1 MIVCVRFFL
10 CLAVDESKS
19 DKQATRRMS
28 NIIQWQ
34 YDSRF
39 PYAKLCAQQ
48 PKQASQPENQK
59 KKEKQ
64 NKKSQERKTI

>member
-1 MIVCVRFFL
+1 MNDSVCAFFL
-10 CLAVDESKS
+10 CLSVDESKS
-19 DKQATRRMS
+19 DKQPTRRMS

-34 YDSRF
+34 YDSSF

-48 PKQASQPENQK
+48 PKQASQRENK